1 MNLFAAFALLLST
14 GILSGMFW
22 MIARMPEG
30 AARK

>member
-1 MNLFAAFALLLST
+1 MNLLAALALLLSA
-14 GILSGMFW
+14 GIVSGMFW